1 MAEQPNFI
9 VNGGDGDRTAENE
22 TLGVEGDATKPSDQD
37 RKIEELEHEK
47 SELIADNETYKDQV
61 QVLTDEIDV
70 LRRNDAEMNRRM
82 DELKIDYEKYEEDKK
97 ALSAIAVQAAKLEG
111 EVFRLQSDLITAM
124 SESESTA
131 VELRMV
137 KAEYETLRQMY
148 AEKELKVRSLE
159 QERAMLIVGIDREAE
174 KARQAMID
182 SEMRIRYSEDNVL
195 VIEELKIENIQLQS
209 DKKKSESLISSLK
222 EAFDTVKEKAARLE
236 SEIKERD
243 LKVNNAGAG
252 KGLEGLEFPWPVALV
267 SAGTVAAAA
276 AVVIY
281 IGYSKQ
287 R

>member
-1 MAEQPNFI
+1 MAEEPTLF
-9 VNGGDGDRTAENE
+9 VNGGDDDRTAENDAH
-22 TLGVEGDATKPSDQD
+22 GVDRDAKPSDQD
-37 RKIEELEHEK
+37 RKIEALEHEK
-47 SELIADNETYKDQV
+47 SELIAHNETYKDQV
-61 QVLTDEIDV
+61 QVLMDEIDV

-124 SESESTA
+124 SESESTS

-148 AEKELKVRSLE
+148 AEKELKVRTLE

-182 SEMRIRYSEDNVL
+182 SDMRIRYSEDNVL
-195 VIEELKIENIQLQS
+195 VIEELKIENFQLQS
-209 DKKKSESLISSLK
+209 EKKKNEALISSLK
-222 EAFDTVKEKAARLE
+222 EAFDSMKEKAARLE
-236 SEIKERD
+236 SEIIEKD
-243 LKVNNAGAG
+243 LKLNNAGAA
-252 KGLEGLEFPWPVALV
+252 KGLGGLEFPWPVALV

>member
-1 MAEQPNFI
+1 MAEEPNFI
-9 VNGGDGDRTAENE
+9 VNGGDGDRAAEND
-22 TLGVEGDATKPSDQD
+22 TLGVERDATKPSDQD

-61 QVLTDEIDV
+61 QVLMDEIDV

-222 EAFDTVKEKAARLE
+222 EAFDTMKEKAARLE

-243 LKVNNAGAG
+243 LKVNNAGDG